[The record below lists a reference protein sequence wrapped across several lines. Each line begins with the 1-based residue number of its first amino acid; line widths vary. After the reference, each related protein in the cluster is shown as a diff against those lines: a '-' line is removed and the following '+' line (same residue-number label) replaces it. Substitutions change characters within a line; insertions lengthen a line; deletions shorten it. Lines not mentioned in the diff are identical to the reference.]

1 MVLPELLR
9 EIENRGV
16 ILEPAGDRLRFR
28 PKRNLTPELLEG
40 LREHKAAIL
49 EALEGCEKL
58 PQNFAEV
65 YEVPGQNF
73 DSAKPVPNLAPVIE
87 SIAGVLELARAHF
100 GEIAPES
107 RQEAPYAAPEPG
119 RDPLAHKHTDKA
131 LWFAGARERELERRR
146 RHGLPSYIRIVDGG
160 AS

>member
-1 MVLPELLR
+1 MALSELLR
-9 EIENRGV
+9 EIEGRGV
-16 ILEPAGDRLRFR
+16 TLMAAPVEPRLRFR
-28 PKRNLTPELLEG
+28 PASRLTPALVEG

-49 EALEGCEKL
+49 EALEGRETVPTL
-58 PQNFAEV
+58 AHLDTSPVIRTAAEV
-65 YEVPGQNF
+65 
-73 DSAKPVPNLAPVIE
+73 S
-87 SIAGVLELARAHF
+87 ELARAHF

-107 RQEAPYAAPEPG
+107 RQEAPYPASEPG

-146 RHGLPSYIRIVDGG
+146 RYGLPSYIRLVDGG

>member
-1 MVLPELLR
+1 MVLAELLR
-9 EIENRGV
+9 KVDGRGV
-16 ILEPAGDRLRFR
+16 TLSIVGDRLRFR
-28 PKRNLTPELLEG
+28 PASALTPALVEG

-49 EALEGCEKL
+49 EALEGGESG
-58 PQNFAEV
+58 PASEHSDTSPTIRTTAEV
-65 YEVPGQNF
+65 
-73 DSAKPVPNLAPVIE
+73 LA
-87 SIAGVLELARAHF
+87 LARAHF

-107 RQEAPYAAPEPG
+107 RQEPPYAAPEPG

-146 RHGLPSYIRIVDGG
+146 RYGLPSHIRLVDGG

>member
-1 MVLPELLR
+1 MVLTELMGKIR
-9 EIENRGV
+9 GRGV
-16 ILEPAGDRLRFR
+16 TLSIVGDRLRYS
-28 PKRNLTPELLEG
+28 PASCMTPELVEG
-40 LREHKAAIL
+40 LREHKADIL
-49 EALEGCEKL
+49 EALEGCESV
-58 PQNFAEV
+58 PTSEHFDTSPMISTTAE
-65 YEVPGQNF
+65 
-73 DSAKPVPNLAPVIE
+73 
-87 SIAGVLELARAHF
+87 VLELARAHF

-160 AS
+160 RTA

>member
-16 ILEPAGDRLRFR
+16 TLEPAGDRLRFR
-28 PKRNLTPELLEG
+28 PKMNLTPELVEG

-49 EALEGCEKL
+49 EALEGCEPPKVSRRNES
-58 PQNFAEV
+58 PEFRND
-65 YEVPGQNF
+65 G
-73 DSAKPVPNLAPVIE
+73 VIE
-87 SIAGVLELARAHF
+87 SAAEVLELARAHF

-107 RQEAPYAAPEPG
+107 REEAPYAGPEPG
-119 RDPLAHKHTDKA
+119 RDPMAHKHTDKA

-146 RHGLPSYIRIVDGG
+146 RYGLPSHIRLVDGG

>member
-16 ILEPAGDRLRFR
+16 TLEPAGDRLRFR
-28 PKRNLTPELLEG
+28 PKRNLTPELVEG
-40 LREHKAAIL
+40 LREHKADIL
-49 EALEGCEKL
+49 EALEGREK
-58 PQNFAEV
+58 
-65 YEVPGQNF
+65 PGQNADPVSEEPAQNF
-73 DSAKPVPNLAPVIE
+73 DPVIE
-87 SIAGVLELARAHF
+87 SAGEVLALARAHF

-119 RDPLAHKHTDKA
+119 RDPIAHKHTDKA

-146 RHGLPSYIRIVDGG
+146 RYGLPSHIRLVDGG
-160 AS
+160 GAA